1 MHVETKEKIANVV
14 SRLKPDSKQ
23 IYFGL
28 ILAEKSVVG
37 LLKNDTNITIIPSGK
52 LPCLDLIQK

>member
-1 MHVETKEKIANVV
+1 MHVETKEKVANVV

-23 IYFGL
+23 IYCGI

-37 LLKNDTNITIIPSGK
+37 IIKNDPFITIIPSGK
-52 LPCLDLIQK
+52 FFCNEFL